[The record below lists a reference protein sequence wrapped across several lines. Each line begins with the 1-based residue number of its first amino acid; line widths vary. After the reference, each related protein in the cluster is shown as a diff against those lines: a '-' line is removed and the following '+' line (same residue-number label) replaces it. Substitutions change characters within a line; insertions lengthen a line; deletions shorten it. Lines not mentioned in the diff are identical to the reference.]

1 MTSTQVDWNR
11 CLEQAA
17 VSDIGMRRS
26 NNQDSYSVVMA
37 TDVENW
43 YARGHL
49 FMVADGMGAHAAGEL
64 ASKLAVDGIPHL
76 YHKHYEQSPP
86 EALQKAIQETNSEV
100 NRRGEANPDFQ
111 HMGTTADVLVM
122 LPQGAMV
129 AHIGDSRVYRLRG
142 DTLRQLT
149 FDHSL
154 VWEMKAGGEL
164 PDGVDPNKVVPKN
177 VITRSLGPNARVKI
191 DFEGP
196 FPVNVGDTFLL
207 CSDGL
212 TGRVEDEELA
222 LFMAYLPPKEAAAAL
237 VSLANLRGGPDNIT
251 IIIVKVI
258 DPQITTAA
266 VQAEPLVLGANMTD
280 EKSVHPAIWVAT
292 GVCLLSAV
300 VMFMLNNTVLGLVAA
315 CMGVIAATAGILQK
329 FGSLKI
335 GGAKEVSLAGGRRL
349 GGGPYTETKVMTGA
363 ALGKHLQ
370 TAYQRSRNTSQKRGR
385 EMDWA
390 RLDNECQQAVAAAGR
405 GDGTSAMRTY
415 AEIVAHMMDQIRQ
428 QLKAAA
434 SDSKVDLA

>member
-17 VSDIGMRRS
+17 VTDIGMRRS
-26 NNQDSYSVVMA
+26 NNQDSYGVVMA
-37 TDVENW
+37 TDLENW

-86 EALQKAIQETNSEV
+86 EALQKAIVETNSEV
-100 NRRGEANPDFQ
+100 HRRGEANPDFQ
-111 HMGTTADVLVM
+111 SMGTTASVLVM

-129 AHIGDSRVYRLRG
+129 AHIGDSRIYRLRG

-149 FDHSL
+149 FDHSE
-154 VWEMKAGGEL
+154 VWEMRASGDL
-164 PDGVDPNKVVPKN
+164 PEGVDPERIGRKN

-196 FPVNVGDTFLL
+196 FPVHMGDTFLL

-212 TGRVEDEELA
+212 TGRVEDDELA
-222 LFMAYLPPKEAAAAL
+222 LFMAHLPPKEAANAL
-237 VSLANLRGGPDNIT
+237 ISLANLRGGPDNIT
-251 IIIVKVI
+251 IIIVKVV

-266 VQAEPLVLGANMTD
+266 VQAEPLVLGADMTG
-280 EKSVHPAIWVAT
+280 EKSVHPAIWVVT
-292 GVCLLSAV
+292 GVCFLVAV
-300 VMFMLNNTVLGLVAA
+300 IMFMIPNTVLGLVAA
-315 CMGVIAATAGILQK
+315 CVGVIAATAGILQK

-349 GGGPYTETKVMTGA
+349 GAGPYTETKVVTGA
-363 ALGKHLQ
+363 ALGRKLQ
-370 TAYQRSRNTSQKRGR
+370 AAYERSRNTSQKRGR
-385 EMDWA
+385 DMDWT
-390 RLDNECQQAVAAAGR
+390 RLEQECQQAVAAAGR
-405 GDGTSAMRTY
+405 GDATAAMRTY
-415 AEIVAHMMDQIRQ
+415 AEIVSHMMDQIRQ